1 MNEEE
6 IRALLVAGVS
16 DCEIE
21 LQTQGNKISLVL
33 VSEQFSG
40 LNRVRRQQLVY
51 KLLDQKISSGEIHAV
66 TMRCLTPAERNN
78 VLYVTGD

>member
-1 MNEEE
+1 MNEAE
-6 IRALLVAGVS
+6 IRALLVAGLS
-16 DCEIE
+16 GCEIE
-21 LQTQGNKISLVL
+21 LQAEGNKVSLVL

-40 LNRVRRQQLVY
+40 LNRVKRQQLVY

-78 VLYVTGD
+78 VA

>member
-51 KLLDQKISSGEIHAV
+51 KLLDRKISSGEIHAV

-78 VLYVTGD
+78 VL

>member
-1 MNEEE
+1 MNELE
-6 IRALLVAGVS
+6 IRALLVAGLS
-16 DCEIE
+16 GSEIE
-21 LQTQGNKISLVL
+21 LQAEGNKVSLVL

-40 LNRVRRQQLVY
+40 LNRVKRQQLVY

-78 VLYVTGD
+78 EA

>member
-6 IRALLVAGVS
+6 IRGLLFAGLS
-16 DCEIE
+16 AAEIE
-21 LQTQGNKISLVL
+21 LQAEGNKVSLML

-40 LNRVRRQQLVY
+40 LNRVKRQQLVY

-78 VLYVTGD
+78 VV

>member
-1 MNEEE
+1 MNEAE
-6 IRALLVAGVS
+6 IRALLVAGLS
-16 DCEIE
+16 GCEIE
-21 LQTQGNKISLVL
+21 LQAEGNKVSLML

-40 LNRVRRQQLVY
+40 LNRVKRQQLVY

-78 VLYVTGD
+78 VA

>member
-1 MNEEE
+1 MNEAE
-6 IRALLVAGVS
+6 IRALLVAGLS
-16 DCEIE
+16 GSEIE
-21 LQTQGNKISLVL
+21 LQAEGNKVSLVL

-40 LNRVRRQQLVY
+40 LNRVKRQQLVY

-78 VLYVTGD
+78 VA

>member
-78 VLYVTGD
+78 VL

>member
-1 MNEEE
+1 MNEVE
-6 IRALLVAGVS
+6 IRALLVAGLS
-16 DCEIE
+16 GSEIE
-21 LQTQGNKISLVL
+21 LQAEGNKVSLVL

-40 LNRVRRQQLVY
+40 LNRVKRQQLVY

-78 VLYVTGD
+78 VA

>member
-1 MNEEE
+1 
-6 IRALLVAGVS
+6 LSG
-16 DCEIE
+16 CEIE
-21 LQTQGNKISLVL
+21 LQAEGNKVSLVL

-40 LNRVRRQQLVY
+40 LNRVKRQQLVY

-78 VLYVTGD
+78 VA